1 MAKEDY
7 KGIWVFAEQQNG
19 VLNPA
24 VLEILAKALE
34 LKAHTGEELTAV
46 LLGDGVSALAETLFA
61 YGADSVILAEDKALA
76 SYSARPYEAALTQLA
91 EKYKPSI
98 ILYAATSLGRDL
110 APRMMVSLKTGLTA
124 DAIDL
129 GFDRDEVF
137 YQTTP
142 AYGGSILAHIV
153 ILEARPQM
161 ATVRPMMFEPIE
173 PRTGAVGKLIAETV
187 DVSADPDY
195 EVLET
200 APKQDTGDA
209 IEGAQVIIAGGRGI
223 KDQADLEPLKEL
235 ASLLDGKLAA
245 SRPLVDNG
253 WLPHEKQ
260 IGQSGTTVK
269 PKFIFNVA
277 ISGSVQYQVGMQNA
291 GCVISVNH
299 TKGAPIFDISRRFIM
314 SDRKF
319 IIPEFGP
326 FAGMRVVC
334 SGSLVAMPFAATML
348 ADFGAEV
355 IQMPPPCW
363 PTSAPK
369 SSRSSAPVSAIRS
382 VCWLPLPMSMVRRS
396 PRPGHRTPA
405 TSWP

>member
-235 ASLLDGKLAA
+235 
-245 SRPLVDNG
+245 
-253 WLPHEKQ
+253 
-260 IGQSGTTVK
+260 GQSGTTVK

-299 TKGAPIFDISRRFIM
+299 TKGAPIFDISHYGVVG
-314 SDRKF
+314 DYKTV
-319 IIPEFGP
+319 IP
-326 FAGMRVVC
+326 A
-334 SGSLVAMPFAATML
+334 LVAEIKNRKA
-348 ADFGAEV
+348 
-355 IQMPPPCW
+355 
-363 PTSAPK
+363 
-369 SSRSSAPVSAIRS
+369 
-382 VCWLPLPMSMVRRS
+382 
-396 PRPGHRTPA
+396 
-405 TSWP
+405 